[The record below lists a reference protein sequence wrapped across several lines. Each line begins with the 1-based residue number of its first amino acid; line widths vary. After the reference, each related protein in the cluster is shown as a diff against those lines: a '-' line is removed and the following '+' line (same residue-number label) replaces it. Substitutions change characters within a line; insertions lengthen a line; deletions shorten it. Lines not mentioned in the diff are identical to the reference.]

1 MFNVGCIEHSGIMVR
16 KSKRE
21 RRFEYCVAVL
31 NLAKV
36 RSLYISC
43 SSLNCMNEY
52 LAVHSGGCL
61 FIYILYTII
70 SA

>member
-36 RSLYISC
+36 RSLY
-43 SSLNCMNEY
+43 LA
-52 LAVHSGGCL
+52 AVHS
-61 FIYILYTII
+61 TV
-70 SA
+70 